1 MIDIGWVP
9 LIIVGF
15 IAFMWFVIILS
26 ILQASMDKLVDW
38 LKKEDDNEQA

>member
-26 ILQASMDKLVDW
+26 ILQGLMDVFVNWVKGDND
-38 LKKEDDNEQA
+38 EDQ

>member
-1 MIDIGWVP
+1 MSIDIGWVP

-26 ILQASMDKLVDW
+26 ILQASMDKLMDW
-38 LKKEDDNEQA
+38 LKKEDGDE